1 MGGGVGSMTAAI
13 DHYSRYRAMIAAP
26 TARDDGRGSATW
38 GMCSQA
44 RIGIHRGPGSRL
56 VDVRGAERGG
66 LPVATHEL
74 VVVVD
79 VDHVVHEA
87 LRDVSVRDRDD
98 SEAGCSPKGK

>member
-1 MGGGVGSMTAAI
+1 MT
-13 DHYSRYRAMIAAP
+13 AAP
-26 TARDDGRGSATW
+26 TARDDRRGSATW
-38 GMCSQA
+38 GMYSQGA
-44 RIGIHRGPGSRL
+44 RIGMHRGPGSRL

-87 LRDVSVRDRDD
+87 WREVSVRDRDD